1 MRKGLRLLFVLLAGL
16 VLGACGERTGRE
28 INGGIAV
35 LETAPRKTETR
46 PVRGVPETRGVLE
59 TQKVPET
66 GKEPETWK
74 VPETRK
80 VPETQGVPEMRGI
93 SETQKAPETRE
104 VPETRG
110 MSETRKAAETPETPE
125 TPTSPA
131 APENGGDA
139 EVDLTVLSS
148 IMVYSEIWNMM
159 KAPENYIGKT
169 IKMRGQFVC
178 AGEQEEGKRY
188 FGCLV
193 ADAAQCCSQGLE
205 FVLAGDHVYPD
216 DYPALNSRITV
227 TGTFETYQVKGI
239 EYCRIVDAVLE
250 CESN

>member
-1 MRKGLRLLFVLLAGL
+1 MMKKGLRLLFVLLAGL
-16 VLGACGERTGRE
+16 VLGACGERTGKE

-35 LETAPRKTETR
+35 LETAPRKTEKR
-46 PVRGVPETRGVLE
+46 PVRGVPETRGVRE
-59 TQKVPET
+59 TQ
-66 GKEPETWK
+66 
-74 VPETRK
+74 
-80 VPETQGVPEMRGI
+80 
-93 SETQKAPETRE
+93 
-104 VPETRG
+104 
-110 MSETRKAAETPETPE
+110 KAAETPP
-125 TPTSPA
+125 SPA

-205 FVLAGDHVYPD
+205 FVLAGEHVYPD

>member
-16 VLGACGERTGRE
+16 VLGACGGRTGRE
-28 INGGIAV
+28 INGGTAV
-35 LETAPRKTETR
+35 LETAPRKTEKR

-59 TQKVPET
+59 TRGT
-66 GKEPETWK
+66 GE

-80 VPETQGVPEMRGI
+80 EPETQGVL
-93 SETQKAPETRE
+93 ETRE

-110 MSETRKAAETPETPE
+110 MSETQGVPETQEMPETQKAAETPETPN
-125 TPTSPA
+125 PPA
-131 APENGGDA
+131 APESGGDA

-169 IKMRGQFVC
+169 IKMQGQFVC

-193 ADAAQCCSQGLE
+193 TDAAQCCSQGLE

>member
-16 VLGACGERTGRE
+16 VLGACGERTGKE

-35 LETAPRKTETR
+35 LETAPRKTEMR

-59 TQKVPET
+59 TWGT
-66 GKEPETWK
+66 GEM
-74 VPETRK
+74 PETRE
-80 VPETQGVPEMRGI
+80 VPETQGV
-93 SETQKAPETRE
+93 PETRE

-110 MSETRKAAETPETPE
+110 MPETQKAADPPNPPNPPATPEK
-125 TPTSPA
+125 
-131 APENGGDA
+131 GGDA

-169 IKMRGQFVC
+169 IKMQGQFVC

-205 FVLAGDHVYPD
+205 FVLAGEHVYPE

-239 EYCRIVDAVLE
+239 EYCRIVDAMLE

>member
-16 VLGACGERTGRE
+16 VLGACGERTGKE

-46 PVRGVPETRGVLE
+46 PVRGVPETRGML
-59 TQKVPET
+59 
-66 GKEPETWK
+66 
-74 VPETRK
+74 
-80 VPETQGVPEMRGI
+80 
-93 SETQKAPETRE
+93 
-104 VPETRG
+104 ETRG

-125 TPTSPA
+125 TPPPPA
-131 APENGGDA
+131 APEKGGDA
-139 EVDLTVLSS
+139 EVDLTALSS

-169 IKMRGQFVC
+169 IKMQGQFVC

>member
-16 VLGACGERTGRE
+16 VLGACREGTGKE

-35 LETAPRKTETR
+35 LETAPRKTEMR
-46 PVRGVPETRGVLE
+46 PVRS
-59 TQKVPET
+59 
-66 GKEPETWK
+66 
-74 VPETRK
+74 
-80 VPETQGVPEMRGI
+80 VPETQGVL
-93 SETQKAPETRE
+93 
-104 VPETRG
+104 ETRG
-110 MSETRKAAETPETPE
+110 AGEMPETRKAAETPP
-125 TPTSPA
+125 SPA

-139 EVDLTVLSS
+139 EVDLTALSS

>member
-16 VLGACGERTGRE
+16 VLGACGERTGKE

-46 PVRGVPETRGVLE
+46 PVRGVLETRGMPETRE
-59 TQKVPET
+59 
-66 GKEPETWK
+66 
-74 VPETRK
+74 
-80 VPETQGVPEMRGI
+80 VPETQGVPETREM
-93 SETQKAPETRE
+93 SETQKAA
-104 VPETRG
+104 VP
-110 MSETRKAAETPETPE
+110 PETP
-125 TPTSPA
+125 PSPA
-131 APENGGDA
+131 APEKGGDA

-169 IKMRGQFVC
+169 IKMQGQFVC

>member
-16 VLGACGERTGRE
+16 VLGACGERTGKE

-35 LETAPRKTETR
+35 LETAPRKTEKR
-46 PVRGVPETRGVLE
+46 PVRGVPETRGVRE
-59 TQKVPET
+59 TQ
-66 GKEPETWK
+66 
-74 VPETRK
+74 
-80 VPETQGVPEMRGI
+80 
-93 SETQKAPETRE
+93 
-104 VPETRG
+104 
-110 MSETRKAAETPETPE
+110 KAAETPP
-125 TPTSPA
+125 SPA

-139 EVDLTVLSS
+139 EGDLTGLSS

-205 FVLAGDHVYPD
+205 FVLAGEHVYPD

>member
-1 MRKGLRLLFVLLAGL
+1 MKKGLRLLFVLLAGL
-16 VLGACGERTGRE
+16 VLGACGEGTGKE
-28 INGGIAV
+28 INGGIV
-35 LETAPRKTETR
+35 GLETAPRKTEKR

-59 TQKVPET
+59 TRGT
-66 GKEPETWK
+66 GEM
-74 VPETRK
+74 PETRK
-80 VPETQGVPEMRGI
+80 VPETQGTGKM
-93 SETQKAPETRE
+93 PETRK

-110 MSETRKAAETPETPE
+110 MSETRKAAETPETP
-125 TPTSPA
+125 TSPA
-131 APENGGDA
+131 APEKGGDA

-205 FVLAGDHVYPD
+205 FVLAGEHVYPD

>member
-16 VLGACGERTGRE
+16 VLGACGERTGKE
-28 INGGIAV
+28 INGGTAV

-59 TQKVPET
+59 TRGT
-66 GKEPETWK
+66 GEM
-74 VPETRK
+74 PETRE
-80 VPETQGVPEMRGI
+80 VPETQGVPETREVLETQGVPETRGM

-104 VPETRG
+104 VPEMQG
-110 MSETRKAAETPETPE
+110 VPETQKAAETPETP
-125 TPTSPA
+125 PPPA

-169 IKMRGQFVC
+169 IKMQGQFVC

-205 FVLAGDHVYPD
+205 FVLAGEHVYPD

>member
-16 VLGACGERTGRE
+16 VLGACGERMGKE

-46 PVRGVPETRGVLE
+46 PVRGVPETRGM
-59 TQKVPET
+59 P
-66 GKEPETWK
+66 
-74 VPETRK
+74 
-80 VPETQGVPEMRGI
+80 
-93 SETQKAPETRE
+93 
-104 VPETRG
+104 
-110 MSETRKAAETPETPE
+110 ETRKAAETPP
-125 TPTSPA
+125 PPA
-131 APENGGDA
+131 APEKGGDA

-178 AGEQEEGKRY
+178 AGDQEEGKRY

-205 FVLAGDHVYPD
+205 FVLAGEHVYPD

>member
-16 VLGACGERTGRE
+16 VLGACGERTGKE

-35 LETAPRKTETR
+35 LETAPRKTEKR
-46 PVRGVPETRGVLE
+46 PVRGVPETRGVRE
-59 TQKVPET
+59 TQ
-66 GKEPETWK
+66 
-74 VPETRK
+74 
-80 VPETQGVPEMRGI
+80 
-93 SETQKAPETRE
+93 
-104 VPETRG
+104 
-110 MSETRKAAETPETPE
+110 KAAETPP
-125 TPTSPA
+125 SPA

-205 FVLAGDHVYPD
+205 FVLAGEHVYPD

>member
-16 VLGACGERTGRE
+16 VLGACGERMGKE

-59 TQKVPET
+59 TRGT
-66 GKEPETWK
+66 G
-74 VPETRK
+74 
-80 VPETQGVPEMRGI
+80 EM
-93 SETQKAPETRE
+93 P
-104 VPETRG
+104 
-110 MSETRKAAETPETPE
+110 ETRKAAETPP
-125 TPTSPA
+125 SPA
-131 APENGGDA
+131 APEKGGDA
-139 EVDLTVLSS
+139 EVDLTALSS

-169 IKMRGQFVC
+169 IKMQGQFVC